1 MRRKAAALLACL
13 CLLPG
18 CAAQQASPADDAE
31 SFGLWFVSAD
41 GSSESA
47 VMQETREWSAQPD
60 AQALMGA
67 LLRGPEEEMLSSPF
81 PAGVSLRAIT
91 YGTDGVLQVDLSE
104 QYGGLTGIDLT
115 LADCCIAL
123 TLCQL
128 PGVEAVRIT
137 VEGEEIPYRS
147 RQVLGAAD
155 VLLSGLAQTPEGFFA
170 MLCFPRRDG
179 TGLEVEHR
187 QVERRSGSS
196 AQAAALVEQ
205 LLSGPCREEGVQ
217 LMPQGTRIRNVTVEG
232 GICRLDL
239 SEEFA
244 TDAPHSQGQAALV
257 LYALVNTLCTLREVE
272 RVQLLVEGEIL
283 STYGGVAVDIPLED
297 NPDLI
302 RTD

>member
-147 RQVLGAAD
+147 WGLLMCCCPDWPRRRRDFSPCCAFHAGMAQGWRWSTARWSGAA
-155 VLLSGLAQTPEGFFA
+155 GRR
-170 MLCFPRRDG
+170 PRRPSWWSSCCLVPAGRRGCSSCPRGHGYG
-179 TGLEVEHR
+179 T
-187 QVERRSGSS
+187 
-196 AQAAALVEQ
+196 
-205 LLSGPCREEGVQ
+205 
-217 LMPQGTRIRNVTVEG
+217 
-232 GICRLDL
+232 
-239 SEEFA
+239 
-244 TDAPHSQGQAALV
+244 
-257 LYALVNTLCTLREVE
+257 
-272 RVQLLVEGEIL
+272 
-283 STYGGVAVDIPLED
+283 
-297 NPDLI
+297 
-302 RTD
+302 